1 MQLKIKHL
9 EFIQNTINR
18 MSNNSFLLK
27 GWSMTLVGALFVFVM
42 KESNEQYLYISTSI
56 LLIFWILDSYFLS
69 RERLF
74 VKLFDNVR
82 ILEEKNINFSM
93 SIKKFE
99 NGENWT
105 NAFFSK
111 TLILFYG
118 GILLS
123 HLLLIYLI

>member
-9 EFIQNTINR
+9 EFIQNTIDR
-18 MSNNSFLLK
+18 MSHNSFFLK
-27 GWSMTLVGALFVFVM
+27 GWAVTLSVALFTLVL
-42 KESNEQYLYISTSI
+42 KESNDLYLYISVSI

-74 VKLFDNVR
+74 VKLFDDIR
-82 ILEEKNINFSM
+82 IMKEKNINFSM
-93 SIKKFE
+93 SVKKFE
-99 NGENWT
+99 NGDNWT
-105 NAFFSK
+105 NTFFSK

-123 HLLLIYLI
+123 HLLVIYLI